1 MLTEIFN
8 LEDLDDDDDVR
19 DTKTEGILD
28 SLLRQFG
35 ISLMDM
41 LKETNESKRRKR
53 TTKKFLKNIN

>member
-1 MLTEIFN
+1 N

-53 TTKKFLKNIN
+53 TTKKFLKNID